1 MNNPSPCLR
10 IRTSLTSA
18 GKRNSCG
25 SRTAWLAPFRNI
37 DALLATAVDMDLA
50 VAFDVTDLFL
60 PVRARFIMYPSVQSS
75 LAYASHMPRICLANG
90 DIKMHSLVAP
100 THFRIDR
107 RGHGVAVGGHVV
119 PFSPDAP
126 NLIWLR
132 VNHTG
137 PCRMAE
143 LRFLRVFL

>member
-1 MNNPSPCLR
+1 
-10 IRTSLTSA
+10 
-18 GKRNSCG
+18 
-25 SRTAWLAPFRNI
+25 
-37 DALLATAVDMDLA
+37 
-50 VAFDVTDLFL
+50 
-60 PVRARFIMYPSVQSS
+60 
-75 LAYASHMPRICLANG
+75 MPRICLANG

-119 PFSPDAP
+119 PFSLDAP

-137 PCRMAE
+137 PCRWQNSVFYGFACDICRILRPHWTLAE
-143 LRFLRVFL
+143 VYGVGTVDHRVPNLSDRLHENSTFLFLSMPPLLSR